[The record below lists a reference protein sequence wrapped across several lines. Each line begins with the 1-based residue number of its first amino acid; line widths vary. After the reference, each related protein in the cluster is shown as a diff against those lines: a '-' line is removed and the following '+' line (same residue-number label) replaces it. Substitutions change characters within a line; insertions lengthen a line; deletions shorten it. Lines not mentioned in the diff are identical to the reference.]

1 MTWLMLRP
9 LRFTLVILVL
19 LPFHIF
25 LMVILFGFLGLPV
38 GVVRA
43 LASWKEGAVCF
54 LILAI
59 LFGMVLDGKKV
70 FYADAA
76 DLFAM
81 AFLLQLVVYLIIGPY
96 LGSEVQI
103 IGRLYGLRDSGML
116 FVCYFLGRAIA
127 PIFGELERLLKWILI
142 VGGVTSFLGLAE
154 WIFLPQKF
162 WVALGVANY
171 FSDFLGVDFTGG
183 DSGGQ
188 GLPANFWTQM
198 GSLGYVRRSVSVY
211 MSSQGFAVS
220 FLVIIPVSVY
230 FLLYRTTQNRRN
242 VAMLLLNAVALLA
255 TITRTSII
263 ACVLQFFTMA
273 HFGRK
278 SLWLKRGFMGILA
291 IGFLGIVFSSGVRT
305 LIMQTLMWKSDSSV
319 THLNSWTHS
328 FTMIMTAPIL
338 GHGLAEA
345 GVNGVRFGG
354 RGVGEESVYLRML
367 GETGTVGFILF
378 FGFWIANMLGQN
390 LIRIKGERRGIVNGL
405 SSLSIAICVGYL
417 FNCLSADITTST
429 YTNFSIGIL
438 LGMLRTVADREL
450 QKPETKGI
458 VAQHA

>member
-1 MTWLMLRP
+1 MLRP
-9 LRFTLVILVL
+9 LRFTFVILIL
-19 LPFHIF
+19 LPFHIL
-25 LMVILFGFLGLPV
+25 LMVFLFGFLGLPA
-38 GVVRA
+38 GVVRT

-70 FYADAA
+70 FYAEAA

-81 AFLLQLVVYLIIGPY
+81 AFLLQIFVYVIIAPY

-103 IGRLYGLRDSGML
+103 VGRLYGLRDSGML
-116 FVCYFLGRAIA
+116 FACYFLGRAIA
-127 PIFGELERLLKWILI
+127 PSFDELERLLKWILI
-142 VGGVTSFLGLAE
+142 VGGITSALGLAE

-183 DSGGQ
+183 DARGQ

-230 FLLYRTTQNRRN
+230 FLLYKTEQNRRN
-242 VAMLLLNAVALLA
+242 VAMVLLNSAALLA

-263 ACVLQFFTMA
+263 ACVLGFFAMA

-278 SLWLKRGFMGILA
+278 SLWLKRGYLGILA
-291 IGFLGIVFSSGVRT
+291 IAILGVVFSSGVRM
-305 LIMQTLMWKSDSSV
+305 LIVQTLTWKSDSSV
-319 THLNSWTHS
+319 THLNSWSHS
-328 FTMIMTAPIL
+328 LPKIMTAPIL
-338 GHGLAEA
+338 GHGLSEA

-354 RGVGEESVYLRML
+354 HGVGEESVYLRML
-367 GETGTVGFILF
+367 GETGAVGFILF

-405 SSLSIAICVGYL
+405 SSLSIAICICYL
-417 FNCLSADITTST
+417 FNCISADITTST

-438 LGMLRTVADREL
+438 LGMLRTVGDREL
-450 QKPETKGI
+450 QTAEAKGI